1 MSQIVTQSD
10 SVSYISQKSYDAITV
25 TCHISQ
31 ENMVEGSGKN
41 DVIQCIKHMVI

>member
-10 SVSYISQKSYDAITV
+10 SVSHISQKSYDAIIV

-31 ENMVEGSGKN
+31 ENMVKDSGKN
-41 DVIQCIKHMVI
+41 DIIQCFKHMVI